1 MAEHNSTTKSSLSPG
16 VSPGA
21 PFPHKHQ
28 GGWKPLNAVLKKFRA
43 LKQAPAKILVLPT
56 D

>member
-1 MAEHNSTTKSSLSPG
+1 MAELSSTTKSSLNPG
-16 VSPGA
+16 VSLGA

-28 GGWKPLNAVLKKFRA
+28 GGWKPLNAVLKKHCA
-43 LKQAPAKILVLPT
+43 LKQAPAKTVVLPT